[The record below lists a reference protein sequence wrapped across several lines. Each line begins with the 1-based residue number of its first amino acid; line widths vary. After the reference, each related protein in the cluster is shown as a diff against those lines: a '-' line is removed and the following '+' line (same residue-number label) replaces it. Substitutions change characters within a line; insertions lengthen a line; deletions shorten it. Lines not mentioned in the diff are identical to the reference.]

1 MSLRVVMS
9 VGDSMR
15 LLTLTRLWLFGRYM
29 YSAGD
34 VRLWT
39 PVSHRAIGYAL
50 AVFVP
55 VWVALHVLGVGWGG
69 PGLTGHF
76 VVPGLLV
83 WWLLRMVG
91 EGARP
96 TEMVGSWARL
106 GWHCARGRRVCAVQ
120 VRERRG

>member
-1 MSLRVVMS
+1 MT
-9 VGDSMR
+9 

-29 YSAGD
+29 YSVGND

-55 VWVALHVLGVGWGG
+55 VWVVLHVLRVGWGG
-69 PGLTGHF
+69 PGLTWHF
-76 VVPGLLV
+76 VVPGLVV
-83 WWLLRMVG
+83 WWLLRVVG

-96 TEMVGSWARL
+96 TEAVGSWARL
-106 GWHCARGRRVCAVQ
+106 VVHCARGQRLCPVRVG
-120 VRERRG
+120 ERRG